1 MLSGT
6 PNALIASL
14 EFIPYQQDTGTVK
27 VMSDVHTQVTLR
39 SCHLKRNTAG
49 VISDVHTQV
58 TLRSYHF
65 KTEHNLGIIRS
76 ACMLQNKTPEIV
88 VTTTAPVF
96 NGYAVIKTSKVQL
109 FLLLNK
115 NFCFMGWLTYRI
127 IV

>member
-6 PNALIASL
+6 PNAL

-96 NGYAVIKTSKVQL
+96 NGYAVIKNIKGAIIFITKQKLL
-109 FLLLNK
+109 FYGLVDLPNHRLK
-115 NFCFMGWLTYRI
+115 
-127 IV
+127 